1 MPQAFLF
8 DLDGTLYTHE
18 GPIPGAVAAIEELR
32 RRETP
37 LRFVTNT
44 TRTNRRALRDRL
56 ASYGLAVGAE
66 ELFAPAVAAVAL
78 CRERSV
84 QLVAPFVALDVL
96 EDLDGLEF
104 SGGVVGTQGAKP
116 DAVILADMGDS
127 WTPALLNEA
136 FRYVLDGALF
146 VVLQKGRYWMNTEG
160 LELDAGAF
168 AAAIE
173 YATGRQAVECGKPRP
188 AFYQSVL
195 ASLPGH
201 EPTDASDRVVMV
213 GDDLWNDVEGAQQAG
228 LEGWLVRTGKFREDV
243 LASSGVTPD
252 RVLGSVAE
260 VI

>member
-1 MPQAFLF
+1 MPSAFLF

-32 RRETP
+32 RRGVP

-44 TRTNRRALRDRL
+44 TRTNRRAMRGRL
-56 ASYGLAVGAE
+56 ASYGFSVGEE
-66 ELFAPAVAAVAL
+66 ELFAPALAAVAL
-78 CRERSV
+78 CRERDLQV
-84 QLVAPFVALDVL
+84 VAPFVARDVL
-96 EDLDGLEF
+96 EDLGGLELT
-104 SGGVVGTQGAKP
+104 GGVVGTGGAKP
-116 DAVILADMGDS
+116 QAVVLADMGDA

-136 FRYVLDGALF
+136 FRYVLDGALL
-146 VVLQKGRYWMNTEG
+146 VVLQKGRYWLSADG

-173 YATGRQAVECGKPRP
+173 YAAGREGVDCGKPRR
-188 AFYQSVL
+188 AFYESVL
-195 ASLPGH
+195 ASLP
-201 EPTDASDRVVMV
+201 PAASAGGVGRAVMV

-243 LASSGVTPD
+243 LARSGVTPD
-252 RVLGSVAE
+252 RVLASVSE

>member
-1 MPQAFLF
+1 MPSAFLF

-32 RRETP
+32 RRGTP

-44 TRTNRRALRDRL
+44 TRTNRRALRGRL
-56 ASYGLAVGAE
+56 ASYGFSVSEE

-78 CRERSV
+78 CREHGV
-84 QLVAPFVALDVL
+84 QVVAPFVAQDVL
-96 EDLDGLEF
+96 EDLAGFRLA
-104 SGGVVGTQGAKP
+104 GGIAGGNEATP
-116 DAVILADMGDS
+116 DAVVLADMGDS

-146 VVLQKGRYWMNTEG
+146 VVLQKGRYWMSPEG

-173 YATGRQAVECGKPRP
+173 YATGREGMECGKPRL

-195 ASLPGH
+195 ASLPA
-201 EPTDASDRVVMV
+201 ASSSEASGPVVMV

-228 LEGWLVRTGKFREDV
+228 LQGWLVRTGKFREDV

-252 RVLGSVAE
+252 RVLASVSE
-260 VI
+260 VM